1 MATNPTTPDST
12 APVRIRAAAPFPTPS
27 ESRPTRVP
35 GRSRLLVVGATAA
48 AALVLWAILAPLA
61 GTTLEAQQG
70 TTMHIGAAQVFFA
83 SAAMAFAGWGLLAIL
98 ERRTFN
104 ARNVWT
110 VVAVIACVLSL
121 GSPLLNGIGVG
132 AKLGLASLHLVVG
145 AAVILGL
152 RRTALTAQERC

>member
-1 MATNPTTPDST
+1 MATTPYPT
-12 APVRIRAAAPFPTPS
+12 AP
-27 ESRPTRVP
+27 ESVAEPRPTRVP
-35 GRSRLLVVGATAA
+35 GRSRLLVVGVTAA
-48 AALVLWAILAPLA
+48 AALALWAILAPLA
-61 GTTLEAQQG
+61 GITLDAQQG
-70 TTMHIGAAQVFFA
+70 TLMHIGAGQVFFA
-83 SAAMAFAGWGLLAIL
+83 SAAMAFAAWGLLAIL

-121 GSPLLNGIGVG
+121 GSPLVNGIGVG

-152 RRTALTAQERC
+152 RRTTLTAQERC